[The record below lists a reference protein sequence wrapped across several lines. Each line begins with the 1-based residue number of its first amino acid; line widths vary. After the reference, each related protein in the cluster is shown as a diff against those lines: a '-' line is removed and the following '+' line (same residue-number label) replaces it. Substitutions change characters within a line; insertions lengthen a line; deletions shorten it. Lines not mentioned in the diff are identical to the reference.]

1 MPRIAL
7 QAVLVVSLVL
17 LAGCATT
24 TPTAPPAATS
34 AAEHSTAAPPEST
47 SAATT
52 STSGTTTT
60 TATSTTATPTST
72 SATSGYGHGT
82 QFVSI
87 SQNDPGNCSS
97 EAVTCRTFENLTAD
111 QRQTFQRV
119 RDHGQLTFRPNE
131 TNPFD
136 YYDESRP
143 EFVNHEGTW
152 YFVRVA
158 VR

>member
-7 QAVLVVSLVL
+7 QAVLVVCVVV

-24 TPTAPPAATS
+24 SPAGTPSATTTTPGTPT
-34 AAEHSTAAPPEST
+34 TA
-47 SAATT
+47 
-52 STSGTTTT
+52 GTT
-60 TATSTTATPTST
+60 TATATPTPT
-72 SATSGYGHGT
+72 SATSGYAHGT

-97 EAVTCRTFENLTAD
+97 EAVNCRTFENLTAD
-111 QRQTFQRV
+111 QQQTFQRV
-119 RDHGQLTFRPNE
+119 RNQGQLTFRPNE

-136 YYDESRP
+136 YYDEGRP
-143 EFVNHEGTW
+143 EFVNHDGTW